1 MEEVVHC
8 DSYDEA
14 LNKAIEWMDANG
26 GPIGP
31 YYNIVPGRLGAG
43 LGMEVG
49 VSSTVD
55 PFRRI
60 RLDFDPFKGAH
71 FNVESG
77 KGAGRIKAAFCFP
90 GGEEAILQQM
100 KRRKP
105 RNG

>member
-1 MEEVVHC
+1 MEEEIAC
-8 DSYDEA
+8 ASYDEA
-14 LNKAIEWMDANG
+14 LNRAIAWMDSNG

-31 YYNIVPGRLGAG
+31 YYNIVLGRLGAG
-43 LGMEVG
+43 TDMEVG

-60 RLDFDPFKGAH
+60 RLDFDPVKGPH
-71 FNVESG
+71 FNVEAG
-77 KGAGRIKAAFCFP
+77 KGAGRRKAAFCFP
-90 GGEEAILQQM
+90 GDEETILQQM

>member
-1 MEEVVHC
+1 MQ
-8 DSYDEA
+8 
-14 LNKAIEWMDANG
+14 
-26 GPIGP
+26 
-31 YYNIVPGRLGAG
+31 AG
-43 LGMEVG
+43 LQPLPGSGGVGCQCGRVG
-49 VSSTVD
+49 VQSTVD

-71 FNVESG
+71 FNVEAG
-77 KGAGRIKAAFCFP
+77 KGGGRRKAAFCFP